1 MTRILLARHGETDH
15 NRDEILQGHT
25 DVDLNEAGREQARRL
40 AEHLAEEDVA
50 AVYTSD
56 LARARKTAE
65 IVGVEH
71 GLEPESLQALRE
83 RTYGELEGEPR
94 DTRRD
99 HIDHPDELDELKPD
113 GGEDVDDVRGR
124 VRPVINDI
132 RREHGGDTVVL
143 VGHGWVNRAI
153 LTAALGADSGRAHAI
168 RQSNACVNE
177 LEYEDYRG
185 WRINRV
191 NDTSHLD
198 AE

>member
-15 NRDEILQGHT
+15 NRNRVLQGQQ
-25 DVDLNEAGREQARRL
+25 DVDLNATGKEQARQL
-40 AEHLAEEDVA
+40 AERVAEEDVA

-56 LARARKTAE
+56 LDRARKTAE
-65 IVGVEH
+65 IVAVEH
-71 GLEPESLQALRE
+71 GLEPETLEELRE
-83 RTYGELEGEPR
+83 RTYGELEGEPHEA
-94 DTRRD
+94 RRD
-99 HIDHPDELDELKPD
+99 HIDHPDELDTLKPD

-132 RREHGGDTVVL
+132 RKSHAGETVVL

-153 LTAALGADSGRAHAI
+153 LTAALGDVGYAHRI
-168 RQSNACVNE
+168 RQSNACLNE

-191 NDTSHLD
+191 NDTSHL
-198 AE
+198 EN